1 MNSSLRFLL
10 TSSRDDWAAPILSS
24 SRFLGE
30 PSPASRLDGSLW
42 ESLCCFW
49 GCPADASRSLAF
61 SLCLAASGSSPW
73 RCVWPPVASYGLR
86 SRCPLC
92 LLVICAAE
100 REFRARA
107 CGAVLVRKE
116 GWRRV
121 ENARIALSTRL
132 VFVPST
138 QRAILSS
145 SLRYP
150 HCAASAINLHHQHSS
165 TAAFVSREPYAARKH
180 AAVRPRVAAEIP
192 ERAHR
197 CIATRHRAEP
207 RRQ

>member
-1 MNSSLRFLL
+1 M
-10 TSSRDDWAAPILSS
+10 
-24 SRFLGE
+24 G
-30 PSPASRLDGSLW
+30 

-49 GCPADASRSLAF
+49 GCPAARPGLTF
-61 SLCLAASGSSPW
+61 SLCLSETSVSLAG

-107 CGAVLVRKE
+107 CGAFLARKE

-121 ENARIALSTRL
+121 EMAKMALFTRLFSSHRLRELSTSDSMRWTL
-132 VFVPST
+132 
-138 QRAILSS
+138 
-145 SLRYP
+145 
-150 HCAASAINLHHQHSS
+150 CAATLTNLHHQHSS
-165 TAAFVSREPYAARKH
+165 TAAFVSRDPYAARKH

-197 CIATRHRAEP
+197 CITTRHRAKS
-207 RRQ
+207 RRQQRSAAA